1 MVLFSLF
8 PVLVRFKKVP
18 LFFEKW
24 YHFSIF
30 HTKIVNKPSIHQ
42 GFLILQKGTTFFE
55 KVVPLFYF
63 SRFFTTFPVILS
75 NVSSISVHLL
85 FFKSS
90 AMWHNLDIWCNI
102 KRIKQNQTMLHNCD
116 VSDKYINY
124 LKISALSLLNK
135 NRYKKV
141 IILFNFHKETQKK
154 VPLFFKKWYHG
165 KSRVFPMYIKDF
177 AYFS

>member
-8 PVLVRFKKVP
+8 PVLVQFKTVP
-18 LFFEKW
+18 LFLKSGTTF
-24 YHFSIF
+24 YF

-63 SRFFTTFPVILS
+63 SRFFATFPVILS
-75 NVSSISVHLL
+75 NISSISVHLL

-135 NRYKKV
+135 K
-141 IILFNFHKETQKK
+141 
-154 VPLFFKKWYHG
+154 
-165 KSRVFPMYIKDF
+165 
-177 AYFS
+177 

>member
-1 MVLFSLF
+1 MVLWYFFHFFLYWCG
-8 PVLVRFKKVP
+8 LKRYRF
-18 LFFEKW
+18 FFEKW

-63 SRFFTTFPVILS
+63 SRFFATFPVILS
-75 NVSSISVHLL
+75 NISSISVHLL

-124 LKISALSLLNK
+124 LKIYALSLLNK
-135 NRYKKV
+135 K
-141 IILFNFHKETQKK
+141 
-154 VPLFFKKWYHG
+154 
-165 KSRVFPMYIKDF
+165 
-177 AYFS
+177 

>member
-8 PVLVRFKKVP
+8 PVLVRFKTVP

-75 NVSSISVHLL
+75 NISSISVYLL

-90 AMWHNLDIWCNI
+90 AM
-102 KRIKQNQTMLHNCD
+102 
-116 VSDKYINY
+116 
-124 LKISALSLLNK
+124 
-135 NRYKKV
+135 
-141 IILFNFHKETQKK
+141 
-154 VPLFFKKWYHG
+154 
-165 KSRVFPMYIKDF
+165 
-177 AYFS
+177 